1 MEDAMNIGQAGK
13 ATGISAK
20 MIRYYE
26 DSGLIGPVARTA
38 SGYRVYG
45 PRDIHTLGFIKRSR
59 DMGFSVERIGGLLQ
73 LWRDRSRHSADVK
86 RMALEHVAVLQQRI
100 AELQD
105 MVATV
110 QTLADCCAGDER
122 PDCPILSD
130 IATGAPLHS
139 PAGGKRLA
147 KGSRG
152 RARACQKTPE

>member
-1 MEDAMNIGQAGK
+1 MNIGQAAK

-139 PAGGKRLA
+139 PGGGKRLA

>member
-1 MEDAMNIGQAGK
+1 MENAMNIGQAAK

-26 DSGLIGPVARTA
+26 DSGLIGPVARTEA
-38 SGYRVYG
+38 GYRIYG

-59 DMGFSVERIGGLLQ
+59 DMGFSVERIGELLQ

-86 RMALEHVAVLQQRI
+86 CMALEHVAVMQRRI

-110 QTLADCCAGDER
+110 RTLADGCAGDER
-122 PDCPILSD
+122 PDCPILND
-130 IATGAPLHS
+130 IATGAPLHHR
-139 PAGGKRLA
+139 AGGKRLA
-147 KGSRG
+147 KGKPRQN
-152 RARACQKTPE
+152 ARVPEKA

>member
-1 MEDAMNIGQAGK
+1 MEGAMNIGQAAK

-26 DSGLIGPVARTA
+26 DNGLIGPVARTE

-59 DMGFSVERIGGLLQ
+59 DMGFSVERIGELLQ
-73 LWRDRSRHSADVK
+73 LWRDRTRHSADVK

-105 MVATV
+105 MVQTV
-110 QTLADCCAGDER
+110 QVLADCCAGDER
-122 PDCPILSD
+122 PDCPIL
-130 IATGAPLHS
+130 
-139 PAGGKRLA
+139 
-147 KGSRG
+147 RG
-152 RARACQKTPE
+152 IEGT

>member
-1 MEDAMNIGQAGK
+1 MEDAMNIGQAAK

-26 DSGLIGPVARTA
+26 DNGLIGPVARSA
-38 SGYRVYG
+38 SGYRLYG

-59 DMGFSVERIGGLLQ
+59 DLGFSVERIGELLA

-105 MVATV
+105 MMQAV
-110 QTLADCCAGDER
+110 QALADCCAGDAR
-122 PDCPILSD
+122 PDCPILRG
-130 IATGAPLHS
+130 IE
-139 PAGGKRLA
+139 
-147 KGSRG
+147 GSVGDG
-152 RARACQKTPE
+152 RAEAAK

>member
-1 MEDAMNIGQAGK
+1 MNISDIAK

-26 DSGLIGPVARTA
+26 DSGLIGPVARSD

-59 DMGFSVERIGGLLQ
+59 DMGFSVERIGELLA

-86 RMALEHVAVLQQRI
+86 RMALEHVAVLRQRI

-105 MVATV
+105 MVQTV
-110 QTLADCCAGDER
+110 QALADCCAGDER
-122 PDCPILSD
+122 PDCPILQG
-130 IATGAPLHS
+130 IEGT
-139 PAGGKRLA
+139 
-147 KGSRG
+147 
-152 RARACQKTPE
+152 

>member
-1 MEDAMNIGQAGK
+1 MEEAMNIGQAAK

-130 IATGAPLHS
+130 IASGAPLHS

>member
-1 MEDAMNIGQAGK
+1 MEAAMNIGQAAK

-26 DSGLIGPVARTA
+26 DSGLIGPVARSE

-59 DMGFSVERIGGLLQ
+59 DMGFSVERIGELLA

-86 RMALEHVAVLQQRI
+86 RMALEHVAVLRRRI

-105 MVATV
+105 MLQTV
-110 QTLADCCAGDER
+110 QALADCCAGDER
-122 PDCPILSD
+122 PDCPILRG
-130 IATGAPLHS
+130 IEGGCGLEPTL
-139 PAGGKRLA
+139 PAGEGV
-147 KGSRG
+147 G
-152 RARACQKTPE
+152 

>member
-1 MEDAMNIGQAGK
+1 MEAAMNIGEAAK

-59 DMGFSVERIGGLLQ
+59 DMGFSVERIGELLQ
-73 LWRDRSRHSADVK
+73 LWRDRTRHSADVK

-105 MVATV
+105 MVQTV
-110 QTLADCCAGDER
+110 QVLADCCAGDER
-122 PDCPILSD
+122 PDCPIL
-130 IATGAPLHS
+130 
-139 PAGGKRLA
+139 
-147 KGSRG
+147 RG
-152 RARACQKTPE
+152 IEGT

>member
-1 MEDAMNIGQAGK
+1 MDGAMNIGQAAK

-26 DSGLIGPVARTA
+26 DSGLIGPVARTG

-45 PRDIHTLGFIKRSR
+45 PRDIHTLRFIKRSR
-59 DMGFSVERIGGLLQ
+59 DMGFSVERIAGLLQ

-86 RMALEHVAVLQQRI
+86 RLALEHVEVLQQRI
-100 AELQD
+100 AELQE

-110 QTLADCCAGDER
+110 RTLADCCAGDER

-130 IATGAPLHS
+130 IATGAPLH
-139 PAGGKRLA
+139 PAPRTDAPLA
-147 KGSRG
+147 RRG
-152 RARACQKTPE
+152 ALRACQKTPE

>member
-1 MEDAMNIGQAGK
+1 MEAAMNIGEAAK

-26 DSGLIGPVARTA
+26 DNGLIGPVARTE

-59 DMGFSVERIGGLLQ
+59 DMGFSVERIGELLQ
-73 LWRDRSRHSADVK
+73 LWRDRTRHSADVK

-105 MVATV
+105 MVQTV
-110 QTLADCCAGDER
+110 QVLADCCAGDER
-122 PDCPILSD
+122 PDCPIL
-130 IATGAPLHS
+130 
-139 PAGGKRLA
+139 
-147 KGSRG
+147 RG
-152 RARACQKTPE
+152 IEGT

>member
-1 MEDAMNIGQAGK
+1 MMEGAMNIGQAAK

-26 DSGLIGPVARTA
+26 DNGLIGPVARTG

-59 DMGFSVERIGGLLQ
+59 DMGFSVERIAGLLQ

-86 RMALEHVAVLQQRI
+86 RLALEHVEVLQQRI
-100 AELQD
+100 AELQE

-110 QTLADCCAGDER
+110 RTLADCCAGDER

-130 IATGAPLHS
+130 IATGAPLH
-139 PAGGKRLA
+139 PAPRTDA
-147 KGSRG
+147 PP
-152 RARACQKTPE
+152 ARRVARVPENA

>member
-1 MEDAMNIGQAGK
+1 MNIGQAAK

-26 DSGLIGPVARTA
+26 DVGLIGPVARSE

-59 DMGFSVERIGGLLQ
+59 DMGFSVERIGELLA

-100 AELQD
+100 DELQD
-105 MVATV
+105 MLRTV
-110 QTLADCCAGDER
+110 QALADCCAGDER
-122 PDCPILSD
+122 PDCPILRGMAQD
-130 IATGAPLHS
+130 AECRHS
-139 PAGGKRLA
+139 LEKPQVR
-147 KGSRG
+147 
-152 RARACQKTPE
+152 P